1 LVYFSGEND
10 KRIVMRFPQT
20 TILLLSVALFASC
33 NFPDFSGQPH
43 LPDEQLIEN
52 FKTHRAE
59 FEKLVAMVLEDK
71 SLTRVDEDWTQPENL
86 ANLRVAEYR
95 QLFKVVG
102 TPRGV
107 SARLNRESIEFI
119 ASSQGWA
126 VHGSSKGYLYSEK
139 TPEYYGKP
147 IDGLDEISLA
157 ERPYGSGYR
166 HIEGNWY
173 LYFGGD

>member
-1 LVYFSGEND
+1 MKTFQI
-10 KRIVMRFPQT
+10 IVFF
-20 TILLLSVALFASC
+20 LLATFLASC
-33 NFPDFSGQPH
+33 DFPDFSGQPH

-52 FKTHRAE
+52 FKAHRAE

-71 SLTRVDEDWTQPENL
+71 SLTRVDENSTRPENF
-86 ANLRVAEYR
+86 ATSRVAEYR
-95 QLFKVVG
+95 QLFKIVG
-102 TPRGV
+102 TPRSV

-139 TPEYYGKP
+139 KPEYYGKP
-147 IDGLDEISLA
+147 IDSLDEMSLA
-157 ERPYGSGYR
+157 KRPFGSGYR

-173 LYFGGD
+173 LYFEGD